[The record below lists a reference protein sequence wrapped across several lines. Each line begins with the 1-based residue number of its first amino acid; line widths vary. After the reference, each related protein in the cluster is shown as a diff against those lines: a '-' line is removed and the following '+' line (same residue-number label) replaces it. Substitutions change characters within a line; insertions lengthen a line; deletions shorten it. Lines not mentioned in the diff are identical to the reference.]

1 MSASSIPTED
11 PNVRFS
17 QLDSLMNAMVDA
29 FIVIDG
35 SGNIERFNKAAEDMF
50 GYAAD
55 EIQGQNISVLMADHD
70 RAHHDKYISRYRKTG
85 KKKVI
90 GVGREVIGR
99 RSDKSEFP
107 ADIAVGE
114 VRGADGSLHFIGLV
128 RDLTELREAQAQ
140 SFRQRQEMLNT
151 SRLSTMGEMAAAM
164 AHELNQPLS
173 AIANYSA
180 ASLRLL
186 KNENTDL
193 DTIKEALE
201 QINNQAHRASEVI
214 RRTRDFTRSTETR
227 REMTTVP
234 DIMREVLPLAEL
246 DAHANNI
253 ALEVDIADNLAGI
266 EVDSLQIQQVLLNLL
281 RNGVDAMQGVEPE
294 FRRITVSALYSAPGE
309 LSIVVK
315 DQGEG
320 ISAETAEKLFNPFFT
335 TKNTGMGMGLAI
347 CRTIA
352 EAHSGSLEFR
362 RNPDRGVSFVL
373 KLPTKA
379 TG

>member
-1 MSASSIPTED
+1 MTSAENPTD
-11 PNVRFS
+11 KSTIRFD

-29 FIVIDG
+29 FIVIDARG
-35 SGNIERFNKAAEDMF
+35 LIERFNNAAEEMF
-50 GYAAD
+50 GYSSD
-55 EIQGQNISVLMADHD
+55 EITGQNIELLMGGRDSGNHD
-70 RAHHDKYISRYRKTG
+70 RYLDNYQKTG

-90 GVGREVIGR
+90 GIGREVIAR
-99 RSDKSEFP
+99 RKDGSEFP

-114 VRGADGSLHFIGLV
+114 VSSGGQKRFIGLV
-128 RDLTELREAQAQ
+128 RDLTDLRAAQTQ

-186 KNENTDL
+186 DKEDP
-193 DTIKEALE
+193 DIESVKEALQ

-214 RRTRDFTRSTETR
+214 RRTRDFTRATDTR
-227 REMTTVP
+227 REKTSVQ
-234 DIMREVLPLAEL
+234 DIVAEVKPLAEL

-253 ALEVDIADNLAGI
+253 ALLIDIPANLAPI

-281 RNGVDAMQGVEPE
+281 RNGVDAMRDVDPAYREI
-294 FRRITVSALYSAPGE
+294 RLSARYTAPGE
-309 LSIVVK
+309 VSIVVR
-315 DQGEG
+315 DQGQG
-320 ISAETAEKLFNPFFT
+320 ISEEVAEQLFNPFFT

-352 EAHSGSLEFR
+352 EAHNGSLEFR
-362 RNPDRGVSFVL
+362 RNPERGVSFAL
-373 KLPTKA
+373 TLPTQA
-379 TG
+379 TS